1 MSSVGRWQLAS
12 RRFLAR
18 RFYQKWFRGKE
29 SKMFLMKTAKIRS
42 YEKGLYFQ
50 DGEFQ
55 GLLGAGRHW
64 FVDPLFKVKVD
75 VVSQRTPW
83 IMHKDLDMIVK
94 SGALEGHAT
103 VVDLKDH
110 QRALVWVDGRFET
123 VLGPGLYALWTKV
136 RDVGVEIVDARQVRF
151 EHKALNLIAR
161 STDVED
167 ELNIST
173 VEPGCAGVYFQDGT
187 YVETL
192 GPGRYMFW
200 KNMGKVKF
208 YHVDMRETVLDVSG
222 QEIMTSD
229 KVTLRMNSVVTYR
242 VADALKSVSVVDDS
256 KQAVYRE
263 AQLALRA
270 VVGTFN
276 LDTLLSDRE
285 KVAQDLEST
294 IKDRAAAFG
303 IDVLSI
309 GIRDV
314 ILPGDM
320 KDMMNKVIE
329 AQKAADANL
338 IMRREETA
346 AMRSQANTARLLD
359 SNPTL
364 MRLRELDVLE
374 KIAGNSKLNVV
385 LGEKGL
391 ADRVVNLL

>member
-1 MSSVGRWQLAS
+1 MDS
-12 RRFLAR
+12 
-18 RFYQKWFRGKE
+18 GKE
-29 SKMFLMKTAKIRS
+29 SNMFLLKTAKIRS
-42 YEKGLYFQ
+42 YEKGLYFW
-50 DGEFQ
+50 DREFQ
-55 GLLGAGRHW
+55 GVLDTGRHW
-64 FVDPLFKVKVD
+64 FVDPLFKAKVD
-75 VVSQRTPW
+75 VVSQRSPW
-83 IMHKDLDMIVK
+83 IMHEDLDVIVK
-94 SGALEGHAT
+94 SGALTGLAT
-103 VVDLKDH
+103 VVDLKDN
-110 QRALVWVDGRFET
+110 QRALVWVDGRYEAA
-123 VLGPGLYALWTKV
+123 LGPGLYALWDKV
-136 RDVGVEIVDARQVRF
+136 RDVQVDIIDARKVRF
-151 EHKALNLIAR
+151 EHKDLNLIAK
-161 STDVED
+161 STDID
-167 ELNIST
+167 DYLNIST
-173 VEPGCAGVYFQDGT
+173 VDPGYAGVYFQDGA

-192 GPGRYMFW
+192 DPGRYMFW

-242 VADALKSVSVVDDS
+242 VANAHKSVSVVDDS

-270 VVGTFN
+270 VIGTYD
-276 LDTLLSDRE
+276 LDTLLSDKE
-285 KVAQDLEST
+285 KVAKDLEDT

-320 KDMMNKVIE
+320 KDMLNKVIE
-329 AQKAADANL
+329 ARKAADANL
-338 IMRREETA
+338 IMRHEETA
-346 AMRSQANTARLLD
+346 AMRSQANTAKLLD
-359 SNPTL
+359 NNPTL

>member
-1 MSSVGRWQLAS
+1 
-12 RRFLAR
+12 
-18 RFYQKWFRGKE
+18 
-29 SKMFLMKTAKIRS
+29 MFLIKTAKVRS

-50 DGEFQ
+50 DREFQ
-55 GLLGAGRHW
+55 GILDAGRYW

-75 VVSQRTPW
+75 VVSQRAPW
-83 IMHKDLDMIVK
+83 IEHKDLDVIVK

-103 VVDLKDH
+103 VVDLKDN
-110 QRALVWVDGRFET
+110 QRALVWVDGRFKK

-136 RDVGVEIVDARQVRF
+136 RDVRVEIIDARKVRF
-151 EHKALNLIAR
+151 EHEDLNLIAK
-161 STDVED
+161 STNVEND
-167 ELNIST
+167 LNLST
-173 VEPGCAGVYFQDGT
+173 VEPGYAGIYFKDGS
-187 YVETL
+187 YIETL
-192 GPGRYMFW
+192 GPGQYMFW
-200 KNMGKVKF
+200 KHTGKVKF

-229 KVTLRMNSVVTYR
+229 KVTLRMNSVITYR
-242 VADALKSVSVVDDS
+242 VVDALKSVSVVDDS

-270 VVGTFN
+270 VVGTFD
-276 LDTLLSDRE
+276 LDILLSDKE
-285 KVAQDLEST
+285 KVAEDLKGT
-294 IKDRAAAFG
+294 IKGRAAAFG

-309 GIRDV
+309 GIRDI

-329 AQKAADANL
+329 AKKVADANL

-346 AMRSQANTARLLD
+346 AMRSQANTAKLLD
-359 SNPTL
+359 NNPTL